1 MKKRLCLLLL
11 VVCVLVVCG
20 CKERSYNTDNNG
32 NNGNNSNNNS
42 ENNTE
47 PTENTPK
54 VHKDL
59 KKYIKENIN
68 TSEKSENTQFL
79 MTLEDALTENLS
91 VVENIVLQEDIQN
104 CLLNNFDKTILS
116 EEALDTI
123 ENDDIKNELKKIYK
137 SGYFILKM
145 GVNYLPAIDYSS
157 FLIAKDDLND
167 DVKEYYALKAHGVV
181 NPVLASGKVLIKPV
195 DILKRI
201 NNIENFIK
209 KYPDFPRNNDFTVRY
224 QSWLYLL
231 LTGTTLNPIV
241 DENNHLTPDYANLV
255 KATENPVTMAESGIK
270 EGYELL
276 QKTNYSND
284 EKTMASLR
292 GIVKEKTE
300 NLRLLSNREEDN

>member
-11 VVCVLVVCG
+11 VVFVLFVCG
-20 CKERSYNTDNNG
+20 CKERSYDNG
-32 NNGNNSNNNS
+32 G

-47 PTENTPK
+47 PTENTAK

-59 KKYIKENIN
+59 KEYIKENIN
-68 TSEKSENTQFL
+68 TSNKKENTNLL
-79 MTLEDALTENLS
+79 MNLEDALTENLS

-104 CLLNNFDKTILS
+104 YLLNNFEKTILS
-116 EEALDTI
+116 EEDLETI

-137 SGYFILKM
+137 SGYFVLKM
-145 GVNYLPAIDYSS
+145 GVNYLPAIDYRS
-157 FLIAKDDLND
+157 FLIAEDELDD

-195 DILKRI
+195 EILKRI

-241 DENNHLTPDYANLV
+241 DENNHLTPDYAELV

>member
-11 VVCVLVVCG
+11 VVFVLFVCG
-20 CKERSYNTDNNG
+20 CKERSYDNGDENT
-32 NNGNNSNNNS
+32 
-42 ENNTE
+42 TE

-59 KKYIKENIN
+59 KEYIKENIN
-68 TSEKSENTQFL
+68 TSNKKENTNLL
-79 MTLEDALTENLS
+79 MNLEDALTENLS

-104 CLLNNFDKTILS
+104 YLLNNFEKTILT
-116 EEALDTI
+116 EEDLETI

-137 SGYFILKM
+137 SGYFVLKM
-145 GVNYLPAIDYSS
+145 GVNYLPAIDYRS
-157 FLIAKDDLND
+157 FLIAEDELDD

-195 DILKRI
+195 EILKRI

-241 DENNHLTPDYANLV
+241 DENNHLTPDYAELV

-284 EKTMASLR
+284 EKNMASLR

-300 NLRLLSNREEDN
+300 NLRLIYNREEDN

>member
-1 MKKRLCLLLL
+1 MKKRLYLLLL
-11 VVCVLVVCG
+11 IVFVLSVCG
-20 CKERSYNTDNNG
+20 CKERSYNNG
-32 NNGNNSNNNS
+32 NNGS
-42 ENNTE
+42 ENNPDT
-47 PTENTPK
+47 TENTAK

-68 TSEKSENTQFL
+68 TSDKKENTDFL
-79 MTLEDALTENLS
+79 MDLEDALTENLS

-104 CLLNNFDKTILS
+104 YLLNNFEKTVLS
-116 EEALDTI
+116 EEDI
-123 ENDDIKNELKKIYK
+123 EMIEDEDIKNELKKIYK
-137 SGYFILKM
+137 SGYFVLKM
-145 GVNYLPAIDYSS
+145 GVNYLPAIDYKS
-157 FLIAKDDLND
+157 FLIAEDCLQD
-167 DVKEYYALKAHGVV
+167 DVREYYALKAHGVI

-195 DILKRI
+195 EILKRI
-201 NNIENFIK
+201 NNIESFIK

-231 LTGTTLNPIV
+231 LTGTTLNPIT
-241 DENNHLTPDYANLV
+241 DENNNLTPDYAELV

-276 QKTNYSND
+276 QKGNYSND

-300 NLRLLSNREEDN
+300 NLRLISNREEDN

>member
-11 VVCVLVVCG
+11 IVFVLFVCG
-20 CKERSYNTDNNG
+20 CKERSYNNG
-32 NNGNNSNNNS
+32 G
-42 ENNTE
+42 ENTTE

-59 KKYIKENIN
+59 KEYIKENIN
-68 TSEKSENTQFL
+68 TSNKKENTNLL
-79 MTLEDALTENLS
+79 MNLEDALTENLS

-104 CLLNNFDKTILS
+104 YLLNNFEKTILS
-116 EEALDTI
+116 EEDLETI

-137 SGYFILKM
+137 SGYFVLKM
-145 GVNYLPAIDYSS
+145 GVNYLPAIDYRS
-157 FLIAKDDLND
+157 FLIAEDELDD

-181 NPVLASGKVLIKPV
+181 NPVLASGKVLIRPV
-195 DILKRI
+195 EILKRI

-241 DENNHLTPDYANLV
+241 DENNHLTPDYAELV

-300 NLRLLSNREEDN
+300 NLRLISNREEDN

>member
-1 MKKRLCLLLL
+1 MKKRLYLLLL
-11 VVCVLVVCG
+11 IVFVLSVCG
-20 CKERSYNTDNNG
+20 CKERSYN
-32 NNGNNSNNNS
+32 NGNNSS
-42 ENNTE
+42 ENNPDT
-47 PTENTPK
+47 TENTPK

-68 TSEKSENTQFL
+68 TSDKKENTDFL
-79 MTLEDALTENLS
+79 MNLEDALTENLS

-104 CLLNNFDKTILS
+104 YLLNNFEKTVLS
-116 EEALDTI
+116 EEDIETI
-123 ENDDIKNELKKIYK
+123 EDEDIKNELKKIYK
-137 SGYFILKM
+137 SGYFVLKM
-145 GVNYLPAIDYSS
+145 GVNYLPAIDYKS
-157 FLIAKDDLND
+157 FLISEDYLQD
-167 DVKEYYALKAHGVV
+167 DVREYYALKAHGVV

-195 DILKRI
+195 EILKRI
-201 NNIENFIK
+201 NNIESFIK

-241 DENNHLTPDYANLV
+241 DENNNLNPDYAELV
-255 KATENPVTMAESGIK
+255 KATENPATMAESGIK

-276 QKTNYSND
+276 QKVNYSND

-300 NLRLLSNREEDN
+300 NLRLISNREEDN

>member
-11 VVCVLVVCG
+11 VVFVLFVCG
-20 CKERSYNTDNNG
+20 CKERSYDNGGKNT
-32 NNGNNSNNNS
+32 
-42 ENNTE
+42 TE

-59 KKYIKENIN
+59 KEYIKENIN
-68 TSEKSENTQFL
+68 TSNKKENTNLL
-79 MTLEDALTENLS
+79 MNLEDALTENLS

-104 CLLNNFDKTILS
+104 YLLNNFEKTILT
-116 EEALDTI
+116 EEDLETI

-137 SGYFILKM
+137 SGYFVLKM
-145 GVNYLPAIDYSS
+145 GVNYLPAIDYRS
-157 FLIAKDDLND
+157 FLIAEDKLDD

-195 DILKRI
+195 EILKRI

-241 DENNHLTPDYANLV
+241 DENNHLTPDYAELV

-300 NLRLLSNREEDN
+300 NLRLISNREEDN